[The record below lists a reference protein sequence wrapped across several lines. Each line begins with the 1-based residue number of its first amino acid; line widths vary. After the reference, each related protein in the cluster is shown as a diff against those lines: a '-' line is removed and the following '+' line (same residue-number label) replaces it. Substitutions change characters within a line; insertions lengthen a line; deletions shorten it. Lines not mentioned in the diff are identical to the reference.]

1 MYMVTFHLFLFFLM
15 IRRPPRSTRTDTLFP
30 YTTLFRSYRSRRGTE
45 TALAN
50 RVEHRYIMFRQRVG
64 RSPLR
69 ASEGEESP
77 GSTET
82 TVPDNVRRLRATG
95 VRESATE
102 SRPPTASA
110 RRKVKGCGKSAPRGR
125 HRTRH
130 GKPHRE
136 QGRIGMARVR
146 SQGWFRPRR
155 PG

>member
-1 MYMVTFHLFLFFLM
+1 ML
-15 IRRPPRSTRTDTLFP
+15 
-30 YTTLFRSYRSRRGTE
+30 
-45 TALAN
+45 
-50 RVEHRYIMFRQRVG
+50 RQRVG

-125 HRTRH
+125 QRTRH

-146 SQGWFRPRR
+146 TQAWFSSEKRR
-155 PG
+155 GGKELVHTGRSRWE